1 MQITGNHQMARIV
14 RHNDES
20 VREGYIRNG
29 GKEVK
34 LFTSSLKAFQCNNR
48 IVMAQRK
55 HLDDFLC
62 GRIIG
67 RLECGR
73 TQLEVSEELGIAQSV
88 ISRLWQR
95 FQDDGNVS
103 RCYSTG
109 RPRVTTPNEDRYL
122 AVTAKRNRRS
132 TASDLSPQLSSATAW
147 SREHALWTPQQWSCV
162 MFSDESRFSL
172 QSDSRRTFIWR
183 APGTRYHQENTIERH
198 RYGGAGWLVWG
209 GIILGSRTDLHVQ
222 SVTMTGHIYRDVI
235 LEQHVRLFRGAMG
248 AEFLFM
254 DDNARPHRANIVD
267 ECLQS
272 EDITRMDWL
281 AYSPDLNPIE
291 HVWDMLGRRIADRQL
306 PPTCLPELRR
316 ALLAE
321 WCNIPQDQIGE
332 RVNLII
338 THLFMPDSGRN
349 CSSASLII
357 YDGDQPDSPLN
368 QQICGTRSPPPILSR
383 GSIMHV
389 VLTRGVFRA
398 TYGPASTHCGGAYKS
413 PEGTFGSPGYPN
425 NYDMDT
431 ECVWTIEAA
440 VGNRVHLAFETF
452 NLEDSDYCNKDYV
465 EIHEES
471 ESGKFIGR
479 YCGSRL
485 PSNLTDAP
493 KLWIKFRSD
502 DIDTQRGFLAHFEL
516 KREVIL
522 NAQEGEIASPGYPDL
537 YHGREEFRW
546 TVYVPFGMRV
556 SVQFTEIAITNI
568 SPESGCVSQVQI
580 FDGMDDQAPSLGA
593 FCGYQLPEPV
603 ISTGSVI
610 YIKFEPK
617 FYHYTGKFY
626 LKWIATSESGIVVDL
641 PQTPQ

>member
-34 LFTSSLKAFQCNNR
+34 LFTSALKAFQCNNR

-55 HLDDFLC
+55 HLDDFLR

-67 RLECGR
+67 RLECGS

-109 RPRVTTPNEDRYL
+109 RPRVTRPNEDRYL

-132 TASDLSPQLSSATAW
+132 TASDLSRQLSSATAW

-162 MFSDESRFSL
+162 TFSDESRFSL

-267 ECLQS
+267 
-272 EDITRMDWL
+272 
-281 AYSPDLNPIE
+281 
-291 HVWDMLGRRIADRQL
+291 
-306 PPTCLPELRR
+306 
-316 ALLAE
+316 
-321 WCNIPQDQIGE
+321 
-332 RVNLII
+332 
-338 THLFMPDSGRN
+338 
-349 CSSASLII
+349 
-357 YDGDQPDSPLN
+357 
-368 QQICGTRSPPPILSR
+368 
-383 GSIMHV
+383 
-389 VLTRGVFRA
+389 
-398 TYGPASTHCGGAYKS
+398 
-413 PEGTFGSPGYPN
+413 
-425 NYDMDT
+425 
-431 ECVWTIEAA
+431 
-440 VGNRVHLAFETF
+440 
-452 NLEDSDYCNKDYV
+452 
-465 EIHEES
+465 
-471 ESGKFIGR
+471 
-479 YCGSRL
+479 
-485 PSNLTDAP
+485 
-493 KLWIKFRSD
+493 
-502 DIDTQRGFLAHFEL
+502 
-516 KREVIL
+516 
-522 NAQEGEIASPGYPDL
+522 
-537 YHGREEFRW
+537 
-546 TVYVPFGMRV
+546 
-556 SVQFTEIAITNI
+556 
-568 SPESGCVSQVQI
+568 
-580 FDGMDDQAPSLGA
+580 
-593 FCGYQLPEPV
+593 
-603 ISTGSVI
+603 
-610 YIKFEPK
+610 
-617 FYHYTGKFY
+617 
-626 LKWIATSESGIVVDL
+626 
-641 PQTPQ
+641 